1 MRLIQNTETF
11 LRFLCLDDVSKES
24 SEINLFRFTRV
35 VFGVN
40 VNQFI
45 PNATIRHYV
54 NTCNLNDNAFAL
66 EYLKSLY
73 VDDFV
78 SRAKDVNN
86 AFSLSKEMKFCP
98 KSGGFIVRKW
108 SSNSARLLQYLKQ
121 DSAFSGD
128 FPTNSKEC
136 VHKD

>member
-1 MRLIQNTETF
+1 MQN
-11 LRFLCLDDVSKES
+11 LRGGQNFSFPTLLDSYRE
-24 SEINLFRFTRV
+24 L
-35 VFGVN
+35 
-40 VNQFI
+40 
-45 PNATIRHYV
+45 
-54 NTCNLNDNAFAL
+54 L
-66 EYLKSLY
+66 LKSLY

-78 SRAKDVNN
+78 SRAKDANN